1 MSGTP
6 SRIAAIV
13 LAAGTSSRT
22 APLHKLLAP
31 DATGLPMIARTLRAV
46 TASRAD
52 PVTVVLGHRAGEIHE
67 AALPG
72 VQAGRTVSFITA
84 PDYVAG
90 LSQTLAAGIQALGPR
105 HDVAGALICLGDMPL
120 IGTDLINR
128 LIAAFM
134 ARPDRPGA
142 LPMLGGRWGNPI
154 IWNRA
159 LFPALMALR
168 GDQGAR
174 GLVLQH
180 QSAMLRIPAGPEI
193 TQDFDTPARLAEF
206 ARLFTGG

>member
-13 LAAGTSSRT
+13 LAAGASSRT

-52 PVTVVLGHRAGEIHE
+52 PVVVVLGHRAGEIRQ

-72 VQAGRTVSFITA
+72 VQPGRTVNFVTT
-84 PDYVAG
+84 PDYMSG
-90 LSQTLAAGIQALGPR
+90 LSQSLVAGIRALGPR
-105 HDVAGALICLGDMPL
+105 HDVAGMLICLGDMPL

-128 LIAAFM
+128 LITAFM
-134 ARPDRPGA
+134 AHPDRPGA
-142 LPMLGGRWGNPI
+142 LPVHGDGWGNPI

-168 GDQGAR
+168 GDRGAR
-174 GLVLQH
+174 DLVRQH
-180 QSAMLRIPAGPEI
+180 ESAMLRIPAGPEI

-206 ARLFTGG
+206 ARLFAGG